1 MLRIIT
7 FPFILIIH
15 GINDWN
21 QVRNKIHE
29 INTYLFH
36 SEISSH
42 EKVAY
47 RPKTTELYRPHILQN
62 NQSFILKG
70 K

>member
-7 FPFILIIH
+7 VPFILIIH

-21 QVRNKIHE
+21 QVRNKIHK
-29 INTYLFH
+29 YLFH

-47 RPKTTELYRPHILQN
+47 RSKTTELYRPHILQN
-62 NQSFILKG
+62 NRSFILKG